1 MLHSIAS
8 EKLHHVQA
16 VQTVQVRDAV
26 NVAAESTPQTQHRGE
41 TKLMV
46 FDECQVQ
53 LQFDTMWKEFMH
65 VLEGPEG
72 GESLYSPH
80 LAEGWLTKIPFTT
93 DLVWLLTLRA
103 DGRCGTLGEMN
114 PAAAST

>member
-1 MLHSIAS
+1 M
-8 EKLHHVQA
+8 
-16 VQTVQVRDAV
+16 
-26 NVAAESTPQTQHRGE
+26 
-41 TKLMV
+41 
-46 FDECQVQ
+46 C
-53 LQFDTMWKEFMH
+53 
-65 VLEGPEG
+65 LEGLEG

-114 PAAAST
+114 PAAASTSLLANNRPPNQVNPCNTTRCHLLSQCLAP